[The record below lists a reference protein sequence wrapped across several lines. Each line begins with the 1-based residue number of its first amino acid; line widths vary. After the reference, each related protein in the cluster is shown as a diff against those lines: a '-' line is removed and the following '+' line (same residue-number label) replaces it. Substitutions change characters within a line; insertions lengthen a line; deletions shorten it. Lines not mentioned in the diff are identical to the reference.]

1 MIANLPNLP
10 VQDVLNELD
19 HALAKQCNAVLVAPP
34 GAGKTT
40 IVPLHL
46 INADWCKDKMIIL
59 LEPRRLAARSAAQR
73 MASLLGEQ
81 VGETVGYRMRL
92 DTKASKKTRIL
103 VVTEGVFSR
112 MILDDPELTGVAAI
126 LFDEFHE
133 RSLDADFGLALA
145 LDVANGLR
153 PDLRLLVMSATL
165 DGARIAKLLN
175 SAPIIESK
183 GRSFPVQLV
192 YQPRKPDQK
201 IEEAV
206 ANAISYWAKNEAG
219 SILAFLPGQSEIKR
233 TANLLNGKLPDNMII
248 APLYGAMEGR
258 EQDIA
263 IRPAKSGKRK
273 VVLATSIAESSLTI
287 DGVNIVIDS
296 GLSRVPIFEPAT
308 GITRLVTVKASRASV
323 DQRAGRA
330 GRTSPGIAV
339 RLWHEGQTSSLP
351 DYSQPE
357 ILSADLANM
366 VLDSAAFGITD
377 INQLTFLDSPP
388 KAAQK
393 EAVLLLEKLSAL
405 DKDGPITP
413 LGEAIRQKALPV
425 RLSAMLIQAEQ
436 NGEAQLAAELAIVL
450 TERGLG
456 GMDVDLEK
464 RITNFRHDHSERANK
479 ARILIKRLIG
489 KNDFSSTPP
498 PAVSN
503 AARLLLTAWP
513 DRVAKTRGNSGRFL
527 AANGRGMVI
536 DELSP
541 LAKAKYLV
549 VADVTGSA
557 EQSRILAATEIDE
570 ETIRD
575 VLHDKI
581 ENTIELNFDVA
592 NKAFRARDAQ
602 SLGAIQLSEKP
613 YALPNGD
620 EANRAI
626 IAAIREHG
634 LKLLPWTKETISLRQ
649 RLDWI
654 YRGLGAPWPQMSDDV
669 LLDNLEEWLLP
680 FLSGEAKFQSLSVKT
695 IHDGLISLVPYT
707 LQREIDKKAPTHY
720 TVPTGS
726 HIPINYEGE
735 EPLLSVRVQELFGLT
750 QHPAIADGT
759 IPLVLELLSPAHR
772 PIQITK
778 DLPKFWQG
786 SWSDIRADMRGRYPK
801 HPWPENPM
809 LAEPTKR
816 AKPRNS

>member
-1 MIANLPNLP
+1 MITNLPKLP

-206 ANAISYWAKNEAG
+206 ANAISYWARNETG

-263 IRPAKSGKRK
+263 IRPAEPGKRK

-377 INQLTFLDSPP
+377 VNQLTFLDSPP
-388 KAAQK
+388 KATLK

-405 DKDGPITP
+405 DKDGRITP
-413 LGEAIRQKALPV
+413 LGESIRQKALPV

-436 NGEAQLAAELAIVL
+436 
-450 TERGLG
+450 
-456 GMDVDLEK
+456 M
-464 RITNFRHDHSERANK
+464 
-479 ARILIKRLIG
+479 
-489 KNDFSSTPP
+489 
-498 PAVSN
+498 
-503 AARLLLTAWP
+503 
-513 DRVAKTRGNSGRFL
+513 AKHNWR
-527 AANGRGMVI
+527 
-536 DELSP
+536 
-541 LAKAKYLV
+541 
-549 VADVTGSA
+549 
-557 EQSRILAATEIDE
+557 QS
-570 ETIRD
+570 
-575 VLHDKI
+575 
-581 ENTIELNFDVA
+581 
-592 NKAFRARDAQ
+592 
-602 SLGAIQLSEKP
+602 
-613 YALPNGD
+613 
-620 EANRAI
+620 
-626 IAAIREHG
+626 
-634 LKLLPWTKETISLRQ
+634 
-649 RLDWI
+649 
-654 YRGLGAPWPQMSDDV
+654 
-669 LLDNLEEWLLP
+669 
-680 FLSGEAKFQSLSVKT
+680 
-695 IHDGLISLVPYT
+695 
-707 LQREIDKKAPTHY
+707 
-720 TVPTGS
+720 
-726 HIPINYEGE
+726 
-735 EPLLSVRVQELFGLT
+735 
-750 QHPAIADGT
+750 
-759 IPLVLELLSPAHR
+759 
-772 PIQITK
+772 
-778 DLPKFWQG
+778 
-786 SWSDIRADMRGRYPK
+786 
-801 HPWPENPM
+801 
-809 LAEPTKR
+809 
-816 AKPRNS
+816 